1 MYVGGNLVEMILLEI
16 NLVIGVN
23 HVRRIGCR
31 VCWCLL
37 TWMLAMRKLV
47 IIGEI
52 RLLVRGLCRFTE
64 DRTLMETQGGF
75 INIW

>member
-16 NLVIGVN
+16 NLVIGVS

-37 TWMLAMRKLV
+37 KWMLTMRKLV

-52 RLLVRGLCRFTE
+52 SLLVRGLCRFTE
-64 DRTLMETQGGF
+64 DRTLMEAQGGF
-75 INIW
+75 MNI